1 MEGCCNLFK
10 GIDFFGKLPEFYI
23 NGKQKQVTIFG
34 RVLTILFILIYI
46 IIIMYKIYRMFE
58 RIDVTF
64 YDTYSNSD
72 EIPSIHVTKENF
84 SLIFAVYND
93 SSLPFIDESIYY
105 PVAYFNGEE
114 IKEIDIVRCNY
125 NYIGNKYRKFFTSSE
140 LNNFYCLN
148 NIDFILKPYENSV
161 ELKFFPCKNTTDN
174 NNHCKSKE
182 IIEETLHYN
191 VLKVFIEDILITPI
205 NYDNPVKESL
215 NVLDFEF
222 FIGIGEFFYTEMEVV
237 RIETSTNIMGFD
249 FLSNPKI
256 DEFIKYDN
264 VEITPYPGNDL
275 TEETEEEPLVDF
287 EFQLNDK
294 ILLEKR
300 QYIQLIDVL
309 GEVGGFMEFVDSF
322 FGFIC
327 SFLSDFIYQK
337 AIMNSL
343 ISFNTKKKFISFKKR
358 KISIFK
364 IKGKENIEEIN
375 KRNKTLYVNSSKNL
389 NNMKEIDDKS
399 SENNSFNKYIFK
411 KINKKEIDVN
421 NSFKDNLKEH
431 NKKKSE
437 SSLNLI
443 KRYKT
448 EIIIDNKDSLKKEKL
463 KYKNILSLICNY
475 CNNKRRNILLNK
487 SMNIF
492 IEKLDI
498 FNIFRNMCLIENI
511 SKNYKHDLDIFKM
524 SDEHLNNN

>member
-1 MEGCCNLFK
+1 
-10 GIDFFGKLPEFYI
+10 
-23 NGKQKQVTIFG
+23 
-34 RVLTILFILIYI
+34 
-46 IIIMYKIYRMFE
+46 
-58 RIDVTF
+58 
-64 YDTYSNSD
+64 
-72 EIPSIHVTKENF
+72 
-84 SLIFAVYND
+84 
-93 SSLPFIDESIYY
+93 
-105 PVAYFNGEE
+105 
-114 IKEIDIVRCNY
+114 
-125 NYIGNKYRKFFTSSE
+125 
-140 LNNFYCLN
+140 
-148 NIDFILKPYENSV
+148 
-161 ELKFFPCKNTTDN
+161 
-174 NNHCKSKE
+174 
-182 IIEETLHYN
+182 
-191 VLKVFIEDILITPI
+191 
-205 NYDNPVKESL
+205 
-215 NVLDFEF
+215 
-222 FIGIGEFFYTEMEVV
+222 
-237 RIETSTNIMGFD
+237 
-249 FLSNPKI
+249 
-256 DEFIKYDN
+256 
-264 VEITPYPGNDL
+264 
-275 TEETEEEPLVDF
+275 
-287 EFQLNDK
+287 
-294 ILLEKR
+294 
-300 QYIQLIDVL
+300 
-309 GEVGGFMEFVDSF
+309 
-322 FGFIC
+322 
-327 SFLSDFIYQK
+327 
-337 AIMNSL
+337 MNSL
-343 ISFNTKKKFISFKKR
+343 ISFNTKKKFISLKKR

-511 SKNYKHDLDIFKM
+511 SKNYKYDLDIFKM